1 MFSSA
6 LRALPPLLIIAL
18 IGLSA
23 CSEPPAE
30 SEPDTAA
37 SRADSIVQ
45 AAIAQHGGDVL
56 DHAVV
61 RFDFRGIDFRVE
73 RDGGQYRYQRTYTD
87 SLDRTVRE
95 VLSNDSLYRTVDSER
110 VSLTDDERTGVLED
124 VNSVPYFALL
134 PYNLQDDAVQPEYSG
149 VDTLDGTPYHRIR
162 VTFQQ
167 TGGGQDWQDVFM
179 YWFAQDDLSM
189 DYLAY
194 AYGFGPDEAYGTRF
208 RSAYD
213 VRRVEGVRFADYMN
227 YTTPG
232 DSLRDLTRY
241 PDYLAGDSL
250 ELVSRIET
258 DSVRVQPLESQPS
271 SDG

>member
-1 MFSSA
+1 MPNAF
-6 LRALPPLLIIAL
+6 LRALPSLLIIAL

-23 CSEPPAE
+23 CTEPSAE
-30 SEPDTAA
+30 SGPDDNT
-37 SRADSIVQ
+37 RADSIVQ
-45 AAIAQHGGDVL
+45 AAIAAHGGDVL
-56 DHAVV
+56 DRSVV
-61 RFDFRGIDFRVE
+61 SFTFREFNFRVE

-87 SLDRTVRE
+87 SLGRSVRE
-95 VLSNDSLYRTVDSER
+95 VLTNDSLYRSIDGER
-110 VSLTDDERTGVLED
+110 VQLTEDERNAVRVD

-134 PYNLQDDAVQPEYSG
+134 PYNLQDPAVQTEYSG
-149 VDTLDGTPYHRIR
+149 VDTMDGTPYHRIR

-167 TGGGQDWQDVFM
+167 EGGGQDWQDVFM

-194 AYGFGPDEAYGTRF
+194 AYGFSPNEAYGTRF
-208 RSAYD
+208 RAAYD
-213 VRRVEGVRFADYMN
+213 VRTAEGVRFADYMN

-250 ELVSRIET
+250 ELVSRVET
-258 DSVRVQPLESQPS
+258 DSVQVQPLES
-271 SDG
+271 

>member
-1 MFSSA
+1 M
-6 LRALPPLLIIAL
+6 
-18 IGLSA
+18 
-23 CSEPPAE
+23 
-30 SEPDTAA
+30 

-45 AAIAQHGGDVL
+45 AAVAAHGGDVL
-56 DHAVV
+56 DRAVV
-61 RFDFRGIDFRVE
+61 TFDFRGVDFRVE
-73 RDGGQYRYQRTYTD
+73 HDAGAFRYERTYTD
-87 SLDRTVRE
+87 SLGRAVRE
-95 VLSNDSLYRTVDSER
+95 VLSTDSLYRTVDGTR
-110 VSLTDDERTGVLED
+110 VDLTDDARNDVRVD

-134 PYNLQDDAVQPEYSG
+134 PYKLQDDAVQATYSG

-167 TGGGQDWQDVFM
+167 EGGGQDWQDVFM
-179 YWFAQDDLSM
+179 YWFAQEDLSM

-208 RSAYD
+208 REAYD
-213 VRRVEGVRFADYMN
+213 VRTIEGVRFADYMN

-250 ELVSRIET
+250 VLVSRVET
-258 DSVRVQPLESQPS
+258 DSVQVRPLASQPAS
-271 SDG
+271 

>member
-1 MFSSA
+1 MLSAAMPSPA
-6 LRALPPLLIIAL
+6 LRALPVLLLAL
-18 IGLSA
+18 IGLGA
-23 CSEPPAE
+23 CSEPSTE
-30 SEPDTAA
+30 SEPDAA
-37 SRADSIVQ
+37 ARADSIVQ

-73 RDGGQYRYQRTYTD
+73 RNGGQYHYQRTYTD
-87 SLDRTVRE
+87 SLGRTVRE
-95 VLSNDSLYRTVDSER
+95 ILSNDSLYRAVDGER
-110 VSLTDDERTGVLED
+110 VSLTEDEQSTVRVD
-124 VNSVPYFALL
+124 VNSVTYFALL
-134 PYNLQDDAVQPEYSG
+134 PYFLRDAAVQTAYSG
-149 VDTLDGTPYHRIR
+149 TDTIDGTPYHRIR

-167 TGGGQDWQDVFM
+167 QGGGQDWQDVFM
-179 YWFAQDDLSM
+179 YWFAQDDLGM

-208 RSAYD
+208 REAYD
-213 VRRVEGVRFADYMN
+213 IRTIEGVRFADYMN

-241 PDYLAGDSL
+241 PDYFAGDSL

-258 DSVRVQPLESQPS
+258 DSVRVQPLES
-271 SDG
+271 

>member
-1 MFSSA
+1 MRLPA
-6 LRALPPLLIIAL
+6 LRALPVLLIAL

-23 CSEPPAE
+23 CDPSAE
-30 SEPDTAA
+30 SETHATT

-45 AAIAQHGGDVL
+45 AAITAHGGDVL
-56 DHAVV
+56 DRSVV
-61 RFDFRGIDFRVE
+61 SFTFRESNFRVE
-73 RDGGQYRYQRTYTD
+73 RDGGRYRYERTYTD
-87 SLDRTVRE
+87 SLGRSVRE
-95 VLSNDSLYRTVDSER
+95 VLTNDSLYRTVDGER
-110 VSLTDDERTGVLED
+110 MQLTDDERTGVLED

-134 PYNLQDDAVQPEYSG
+134 PYNLKDPAVQTEYSG
-149 VDTLDGTPYHRIR
+149 VDTMDGTPYHRIR

-167 TGGGQDWQDVFM
+167 EDGGPDWEDVFM

-213 VRRVEGVRFADYMN
+213 VRTVEGVRFADYMN

-250 ELVSRIET
+250 ELVSRVET
-258 DSVRVQPLESQPS
+258 DSVQVQPLES
-271 SDG
+271 